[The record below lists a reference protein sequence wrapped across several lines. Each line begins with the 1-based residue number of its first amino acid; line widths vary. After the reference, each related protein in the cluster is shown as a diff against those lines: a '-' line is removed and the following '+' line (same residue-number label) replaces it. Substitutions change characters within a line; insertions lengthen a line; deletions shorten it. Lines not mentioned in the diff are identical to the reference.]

1 MNYIKEIIRGLF
13 IGIANIIP
21 GVSGGTMAV
30 SMGIYDKIIGAVNN
44 LKKDFK
50 NSVKTLIPYGVGAVI
65 GIVCLSFVLEFL
77 LANYEFPT
85 ITLFIGLIL
94 GGLPPILKRV
104 ENEKFKITHFISFTI
119 LLLTIII
126 PAIYAGSL
134 GIEPIGGVNL
144 FSIMILIVLGIVAA
158 GAMVIPGV
166 SGSMVLMM
174 VGYYEYLNNAINNFV
189 TSLVKFDMAGMISNI
204 GILLPF
210 GIGVFAG
217 IFIMAK
223 IIGFLLKRYPNATMW
238 GIIGLIVASPFAIL
252 VGVSTA
258 SITGISIIVSLITF
272 VVGYIV
278 ADKLSKM

>member
-50 NSVKTLIPYGVGAVI
+50 NSIKTLIPYGIGAVI

-94 GGLPPILKRV
+94 GGLSPIIKRV
-104 ENEKFKITHFISFTI
+104 ENEKYKITHFISFTI
-119 LLLTIII
+119 LLLAIII

-134 GIEPIGGVNL
+134 GLEPIEDVNL
-144 FSIMILIVLGIVAA
+144 LSIIILIVLGIVAA

-166 SGSMVLMM
+166 SGSMILMM

-189 TSLVKFDMAGMISNI
+189 TALIKFDLTAILTNV

-210 GIGVFAG
+210 GIGVLVGVFM
-217 IFIMAK
+217 IAK

-252 VGVSTA
+252 VGVSVE
-258 SITGISIIVSLITF
+258 SITTISIIISIITF
-272 VVGYIV
+272 AIGYVV

>member
-1 MNYIKEIIRGLF
+1 MNYIKDIIRGLF

-65 GIVCLSFVLEFL
+65 GIVCLSFVLEYL

-126 PAIYAGSL
+126 PAIYSGSL
-134 GIEPIGGVNL
+134 GMKPIGGVNL
-144 FSIMILIVLGIVAA
+144 LSIMILIVLGIIAS

-166 SGSMVLMM
+166 SGSMILMM
-174 VGYYEYLNNAINNFV
+174 VGYYEYLNNVINNFV

>member
-30 SMGIYDKIIGAVNN
+30 SMGIYDKIIHAVTN
-44 LKKDFK
+44 LKSDLK
-50 NSVKTLIPYGVGAVI
+50 NSIKTLLPYGIGAII

-77 LANYEFPT
+77 LINYEFPT

-94 GGLPPILKRV
+94 GGLSPVLKKV
-104 ENEKFKITHFISFTI
+104 ENEKFKITHAISFI
-119 LLLTIII
+119 VLILTIII
-126 PAIYAGSL
+126 PAIFAGTL
-134 GIEPIGGVNL
+134 GIEPLTGISVL
-144 FSIMILIVLGIVAA
+144 SIIILIVLGIVAA

-166 SGSMVLMM
+166 SGSMILMM
-174 VGYYEYLNNAINNFV
+174 LGYYEYLNNAINNFV
-189 TSLVKFDMAGMISNI
+189 TALVKFDLSAMISNI

-210 GIGVFAG
+210 GIGILAG

-223 IIGFLLKRYPNATMW
+223 IIEFFLKRYPNATMW

-258 SITGISIIVSLITF
+258 SITTMSIIVSIITF
-272 VVGYIV
+272 AIGYVV
-278 ADKLSKM
+278 ANRLSKM

>member
-1 MNYIKEIIRGLF
+1 MNYIKDIIRGLF

-65 GIVCLSFVLEFL
+65 GIVCLSFVLEYL

-126 PAIYAGSL
+126 PAIYSGSL
-134 GIEPIGGVNL
+134 GMKPIGGVNL
-144 FSIMILIVLGIVAA
+144 LSIMILIVLGIIAS

-166 SGSMVLMM
+166 SGSMILMM